1 MPFSKSRINYS
12 KDREEKKV
20 SIPWQIASLY
30 IPIPIFGLGT
40 AIYAF
45 YRIQKFR
52 YAIISIIPIMLL
64 EIGLMGLYMTLAGI
78 NLLGVYV
85 LGFFVPRICLSYLI
99 YRWSKDWNKK
109 IDSQPIQ

>member
-52 YAIISIIPIMLL
+52 YAIILLIPIIFLDF
-64 EIGLMGLYMTLAGI
+64 GLAYIAVLFGSSI
-78 NLLGVYV
+78 LGMYL
-85 LGFFVPRICLSYLI
+85 LGFFGVRVPFSYLI